1 MQKGKIRILLV
12 EDHPLYRVGLHM
24 ALSYSGLDCVL
35 KSEAE
40 NVAQALDYLQQH
52 SDEIDLILLDYFLP
66 DGTGMDVLK
75 MAKQSFPKIKVL
87 LVSGED
93 NNPKLDAMIQ
103 AALNGFVSKDVTPQG
118 LATVISSIFDGKD
131 YFGPDSENLHSD
143 GTTFSKS
150 ESLTQRELDIIRLCA
165 LGKTSKEIADELFIS
180 ARTVES
186 HKNKIFNKI
195 GCDSTTEMVNYAF
208 LNGLV

>member
-1 MQKGKIRILLV
+1 MMRSKKIGILMV
-12 EDHPLYRVGLHM
+12 EDHPLYRVGLRM
-24 ALSYSGLDCVL
+24 ALSYSGLDCVI
-35 KSEAE
+35 KAEAE
-40 NVAQALDYLQQH
+40 NVSQALEVLKQQPN
-52 SDEIDLILLDYFLP
+52 EIDLILLDYFLP

-75 MAKQSFPKIKVL
+75 AAKQMLPNI
-87 LVSGED
+87 
-93 NNPKLDAMIQ
+93 
-103 AALNGFVSKDVTPQG
+103 LNGFVSKDVTPQG
-118 LATVISSIFDGKD
+118 LATVITSVFAGKD
-131 YFGPDSENLHSD
+131 YFGHDSEELSSE
-143 GTTFSKS
+143 GAQKS

-186 HKNKIFNKI
+186 HKNKIFNKL

>member
-1 MQKGKIRILLV
+1 MIQKDKIKILLV

-24 ALSYSGLDCVL
+24 ALSYSGLACVL

-40 NVAQALDYLQQH
+40 NVAQALDFLQHH
-52 SDEIDLILLDYFLP
+52 SDEVDLILLDYFLP

-75 MAKQSFPKIKVL
+75 VAKQSFPRIKVL

-93 NNPKLDAMIQ
+93 NNPELDAMIQ
-103 AALNGFVSKDVTPQG
+103 AGLNGFVSKDVTPQG
-118 LATVISSIFDGKD
+118 LATVITSVFAGKD
-131 YFGPDSENLHSD
+131 YFGHDSEELSE
-143 GTTFSKS
+143 GAQKS

-186 HKNKIFNKI
+186 HKNKIFNKL

>member
-1 MQKGKIRILLV
+1 MAHKHNIGILLV
-12 EDHPLYRVGLHM
+12 EDHPLYRVGLRM

-35 KSEAE
+35 KAEAE
-40 NVAQALDYLQQH
+40 NVNQALDYLHQYHQ
-52 SDEIDLILLDYFLP
+52 EVELILLDYFLP

-75 MAKQSFPKIKVL
+75 EAKRLFPEIKVL

-93 NNPKLDAMIQ
+93 NNPELDAMIH
-103 AALNGFVSKDVTPQG
+103 AGLNGFVSKDVTPQG
-118 LATVISSIFDGKD
+118 LATVITSIFEGKD
-131 YFGPDSENLHSD
+131 YFGHDSERLSEETSTAK
-143 GTTFSKS
+143 G

-186 HKNKIFNKI
+186 HKNKIFNKL

>member
-35 KSEAE
+35 KSKAE

-103 AALNGFVSKDVTPQG
+103 AGLNGFVSKDVTPQG

>member
-1 MQKGKIRILLV
+1 MTHNPKIGILMV
-12 EDHPLYRVGLHM
+12 EDHPLYRVGLRM

-35 KSEAE
+35 KAEAE
-40 NVAQALDYLQQH
+40 NVAQALDYLHQH
-52 SDEIDLILLDYFLP
+52 SDEVDLVLLDYYLP

-75 MAKQSFPKIKVL
+75 EAKRMFPDIKVL

-93 NNPKLDAMIQ
+93 NNPELDAMIN
-103 AALNGFVSKDVTPQG
+103 AGLNGFVSKDVTPQG
-118 LATVISSIFDGKD
+118 LATVITSIFEGKD
-131 YFGPDSENLHSD
+131 FFGHASEEAAQ
-143 GTTFSKS
+143 KS

-186 HKNKIFNKI
+186 HKNKIFNKL

>member
-1 MQKGKIRILLV
+1 MAHKHNIGILMV
-12 EDHPLYRVGLHM
+12 EDHPLYRVGLRM

-35 KSEAE
+35 KAEAE
-40 NVAQALDYLQQH
+40 NVGQALDYLHQH
-52 SDEIDLILLDYFLP
+52 SDEVDLILLDYFLP

-75 MAKQSFPKIKVL
+75 EAKRMFPDIKVL

-93 NNPKLDAMIQ
+93 NNPELDAMIH
-103 AALNGFVSKDVTPQG
+103 AGLNGFVSKDVTPQG
-118 LATVISSIFDGKD
+118 LATVITSIFEGKD
-131 YFGPDSENLHSD
+131 YFGHDSEN
-143 GTTFSKS
+143 FSEETPTAKG

-186 HKNKIFNKI
+186 HKNKIFNKL
-195 GCDSTTEMVNYAF
+195 GCNSTTEMVNYAF